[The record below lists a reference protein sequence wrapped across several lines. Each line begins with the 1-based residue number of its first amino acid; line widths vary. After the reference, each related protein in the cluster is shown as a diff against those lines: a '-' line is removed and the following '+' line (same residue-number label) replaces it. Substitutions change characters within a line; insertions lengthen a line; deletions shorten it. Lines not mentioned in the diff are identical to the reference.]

1 MSRDARRQAPKYS
14 FGSNRFRVLL
24 VFFGIVLLLL
34 VGRLVQLQII
44 LADDYS
50 TQAANSRTV
59 SVELSPRR
67 GTIYDRNGKVLAS
80 DVQAT
85 TIYCNPKEITDV
97 KGTAEKLAGVLGGDA
112 SIYEGPLSTENTHVR
127 IREAQGRPR

>member
-85 TIYCNPKEITDV
+85 TIYCNPKEIADV
-97 KGTAEKLAGVLGGDA
+97 KSTAEKLAGVLGGDA
-112 SIYEGPLSTENTHVR
+112 SIYEGALSTENTTFAF
-127 IREAQGRPR
+127 ISLTT

>member
-85 TIYCNPKEITDV
+85 TIYCNPK
-97 KGTAEKLAGVLGGDA
+97 
-112 SIYEGPLSTENTHVR
+112 
-127 IREAQGRPR
+127 

>member
-112 SIYEGPLSTENTHVR
+112 SI
-127 IREAQGRPR
+127 

>member
-1 MSRDARRQAPKYS
+1 M
-14 FGSNRFRVLL
+14 
-24 VFFGIVLLLL
+24 
-34 VGRLVQLQII
+34 
-44 LADDYS
+44 
-50 TQAANSRTV
+50 

-97 KGTAEKLAGVLGGDA
+97 KSTAEKLAGVLGGDA
-112 SIYEGPLSTENTHVR
+112 SIYEGALSTENTTFAL
-127 IREAQGRPR
+127 REAQGRPR